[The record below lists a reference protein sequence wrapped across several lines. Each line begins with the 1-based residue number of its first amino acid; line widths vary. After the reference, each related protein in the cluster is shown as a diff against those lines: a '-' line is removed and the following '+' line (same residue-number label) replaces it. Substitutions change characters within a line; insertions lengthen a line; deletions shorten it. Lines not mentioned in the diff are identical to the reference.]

1 MADTDFSQQIL
12 EELILAVSA
21 TAVIVMRINDPATKI
36 TAGALSQSGFHDLG
50 KALVRYWPE
59 SLGQNVNRYAGLSFD
74 GYFQKLFVKR
84 LSDGQHWLGLLFP
97 QSTSFQRIRQ
107 DMMIFIESLQG
118 KNSLGSDFDQRLEY
132 FLQHTDQLTPGL
144 RQENPSGQGQAGWIR
159 INKMIEESED
169 TQVPEKMI
177 HIQENIAKEVYQA
190 PQTPKSINTIV
201 EDVANAHSLDDDW
214 TDVDVIRDEI
224 SWKTNDYWWSRA
236 VESAQEEKT
245 RSKSHE
251 TLPDEDSPLQEG
263 KIDAVQT
270 AHETSQYSEDLVSI
284 FQEDF
289 ELRDAMAGFNE
300 WVKPQEVDDE
310 QAAPDSGGGLEQMT
324 SLADVDEVSAPTK
337 DVVSDITFCLVPY
350 MDEHFLLEK
359 LAENLRSWFPVI
371 CDQYSWE
378 LEWLS
383 VRPKS
388 LKWTLCDFPESLIGD
403 MFQIIHQK
411 TSERIFQVFP
421 ELQEGNPS
429 GDFWEPGYFVN
440 SQESQVVI

>member
-50 KALVRYWPE
+50 EALVRYWPE

-97 QSTSFQRIRQ
+97 LSTSFQRMRQ

-177 HIQENIAKEVYQA
+177 HTQENIAKEVYQA

-214 TDVDVIRDEI
+214 MDVDVIRDEVF
-224 SWKTNDYWWSRA
+224 WKMNDYWRSRA

-251 TLPDEDSPLQEG
+251 TLPDEDNQLQEG

-289 ELRDAMAGFNE
+289 ELRDAVAGLNE

-310 QAAPDSGGGLEQMT
+310 QAVLEQVSDFDHKT
-324 SLADVDEVSAPTK
+324 SLPRITERASDK
-337 DVVSDITFCLVPY
+337 DAVSDITFFLAPCL
-350 MDEHFLLEK
+350 DEHFLQGK
-359 LAENLRSWFPVI
+359 LAEILRCWLPVI

-403 MFQIIHQK
+403 MFQIIRQK
-411 TSERIFQVFP
+411 TSERIFQIFP
-421 ELQEGNPS
+421 ELQKGNPS
-429 GDFWEPGYFVN
+429 GDFWAPGYFVN